1 MAMIP
6 VAANGSLLAQWRAFP
21 VQTYAKV
28 AGVLLLFSFVAGG
41 FGEAYVPSKLIVAT
55 DAIVTV
61 ENMKSSDLMF
71 RLGFAAYLVEACCD
85 VMLALIF
92 YVLLKPVHRY
102 VSLLAA
108 FFGLMGTATF
118 AAAELFYFAPTL
130 VLRGGGYLK
139 SFSPDQLNTLALM
152 SLNLFGL
159 GAVIFTVFYGMGWVL
174 RGYLIFHSG
183 YFPKLLGI
191 LMTTAG
197 LAFIVSNFAQ
207 VLAPGYRSDWL
218 LVLMLPGSLL
228 MTVWLLVKGVDL
240 PKWEEKTAGTSL

>member
-1 MAMIP
+1 MGV
-6 VAANGSLLAQWRAFP
+6 VATNDSLLSQQRAFP
-21 VQTYAKV
+21 VPTYVRGA
-28 AGVLLLFSFVAGG
+28 AVLIVTSFVGGG

-55 DAIVTV
+55 DAIATV
-61 ENMKSSDLMF
+61 ENLKSSDVIF
-71 RLGFAAYLVEACCD
+71 RLSFSGYLVEACCD
-85 VMLALIF
+85 LKLALIF

-118 AAAELFYFAPTL
+118 AAAELFYFAPTI

-139 SFSPDQLNTLALM
+139 SFAPDQLNTLVLL

-174 RGYLIFHSG
+174 RGYLIFQSG
-183 YFPKLLGI
+183 YFPKFLGI
-191 LMTTAG
+191 LMTIAG

-207 VLAPGYRSDWL
+207 VLAPRYRSDWL
-218 LVLMLPGSLL
+218 LVLMFPGLLL
-228 MTVWLLVKGVDL
+228 MTVWLFVKGVNL
-240 PKWEEKTAGTSL
+240 PKWEERMTGNSL